1 MLSFIDHSLRVNQ
14 LKKLA
19 KKLSDL
25 SVGDLNWS
33 FFVNSGTE
41 ANETAM
47 KIAIQHFQERGIQGK
62 HKILSRWMSYHG
74 ITMGALSMS
83 GHPLRRQRFVSILED
98 YPTIPAPYCFRCPVQ
113 KVYPTCQLACATE
126 LERSIERI
134 GAEHIAAF
142 YC

>member
-1 MLSFIDHSLRVNQ
+1 
-14 LKKLA
+14 
-19 KKLSDL
+19 
-25 SVGDLNWS
+25 
-33 FFVNSGTE
+33 
-41 ANETAM
+41 M

-134 GAEHIAAF
+134 GAEHIVALLLSRLSEQLEARLFRRKTIIKSLKRFVIITIF
-142 YC
+142 YLLRMK

>member
-1 MLSFIDHSLRVNQ
+1 MLSFDTSQ
-14 LKKLA
+14 FTSEPAEKLA

-83 GHPLRRQRFVSILED
+83 GAS
-98 YPTIPAPYCFRCPVQ
+98 T
-113 KVYPTCQLACATE
+113 T
-126 LERSIERI
+126 
-134 GAEHIAAF
+134 
-142 YC
+142 